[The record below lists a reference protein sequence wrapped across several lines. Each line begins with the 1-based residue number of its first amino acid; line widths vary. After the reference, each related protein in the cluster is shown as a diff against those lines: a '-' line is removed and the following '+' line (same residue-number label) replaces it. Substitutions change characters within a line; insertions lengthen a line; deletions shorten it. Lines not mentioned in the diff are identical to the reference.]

1 MNNKK
6 DLLCVALPS
15 WKGNYAKSTVQ
26 LMHGLSRYYRILYVD
41 YAYTLKDVLMS
52 LVGKQQL
59 PLRSV
64 LFAGSA
70 LRKESSKYGE
80 TIYVLSLP
88 PLLPVNWIRRRSF
101 FWRMSQWN
109 AKWAKKRI
117 RQAMKRL
124 NMHQPVVVNAF
135 QPFLGVH
142 LAGAFGEK
150 KLIYYCYD
158 QISEALWLGRHGK
171 YMEEQL
177 MRKADQV
184 ISSSYALE
192 EMKRPYCR
200 QITTVTNGVDFPVFA
215 KYQGKPRQHVGLKTI
230 GYTGSLDERFD
241 VGMMEAVVR
250 LCPEF
255 EFRFVGRVSNE
266 SVKLQLSSYD
276 NVKFKP
282 PVSPDEVP
290 AIMHQMDVGI
300 IPYLQTELTRFVYP
314 LKINE
319 FLAMGI
325 PVVMTPFAKLD
336 EFEGLIYL
344 AADAEDFVSAL
355 RTAVLECDDALIE
368 ARIARA
374 RSNSWQ
380 SQAELFHQHIQNLEI
395 SKEVALGV

>member
-1 MNNKK
+1 MNNKE
-6 DLLCVALPS
+6 DLLCIALPS

-26 LMHGLSRYYRILYVD
+26 LMHGLSLHYRILYVD
-41 YAYTLKDVLMS
+41 YAYTIKDVLMC
-52 LVGKQQL
+52 LLGKQQL
-59 PLRSV
+59 PLKSV
-64 LFAGSA
+64 LFGGAA
-70 LRKESSKYGE
+70 LREERSKSGE
-80 TIYVLSLP
+80 KIYVLSLP

-101 FWRMSQWN
+101 FWRMSLWN

-135 QPFLGVH
+135 QPFLGAH
-142 LAGAFGEK
+142 LAGAFDEK

-184 ISSSYALE
+184 VTSSPALE
-192 EMKRPYCR
+192 EIKRPYCR

-215 KYQGKPRQHVGLKTI
+215 KYQGKLRQHVGLKTI

-241 VGMMEAVVR
+241 IGMMEAVVR

-276 NVKFKP
+276 NVKFEP

-290 AIMHQMDVGI
+290 AIMRQMNVGI
-300 IPYLQTELTRFVYP
+300 IPYLQNELTRFVYP

-325 PVVMTPFAKLD
+325 PVVMTPFARLD
-336 EFEGLIYL
+336 EFDGLIYP
-344 AADAEDFVSAL
+344 AADAETFAKAL
-355 RTAVLECDDALIE
+355 RVAVSEGDEALVQ
-368 ARIARA
+368 ARIAKA

-380 SQAELFHQHIQNLEI
+380 NQAERFHRHIQDRTI
-395 SKEVALGV
+395 KKEVALGV